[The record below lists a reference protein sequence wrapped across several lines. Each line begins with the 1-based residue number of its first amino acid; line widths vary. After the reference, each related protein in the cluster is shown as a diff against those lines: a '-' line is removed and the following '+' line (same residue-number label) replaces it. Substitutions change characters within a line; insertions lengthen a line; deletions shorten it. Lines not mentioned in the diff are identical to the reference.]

1 MKVENMKSYR
11 GNVVPNQFVITIGD
25 AVYFQSY
32 ESTIAK
38 VQGGRL
44 TLGLHWDYSPTTRRF
59 LNKFLEENLHKYAGL
74 KKQQVQKLIDEKEIG
89 YIAEKNFN

>member
-11 GNVVPNQFVITIGD
+11 GNTVPNQFVITIGD

-38 VQGGRL
+38 VQDGRL
-44 TLGLHWDYSPTTRRF
+44 TLGLH
-59 LNKFLEENLHKYAGL
+59 
-74 KKQQVQKLIDEKEIG
+74 
-89 YIAEKNFN
+89 